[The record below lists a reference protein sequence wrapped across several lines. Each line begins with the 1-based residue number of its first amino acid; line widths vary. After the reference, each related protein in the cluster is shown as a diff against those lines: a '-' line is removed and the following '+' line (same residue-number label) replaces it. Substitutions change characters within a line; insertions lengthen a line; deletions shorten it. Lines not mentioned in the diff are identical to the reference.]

1 MNTDQWPLVFGFM
14 VLYFLINVC
23 FMMLCLSIFKY
34 RENEYLAISKQ
45 LVHQTFVSLFL
56 TLAFT
61 SDMWSYTVPFNIYVT
76 IRLFCQDFIE
86 FEMHS
91 SDLLKD
97 FGFINAAFYRR
108 PWKRCISEW
117 KTHKRCLWVDYCH
130 FQILILMYVNL
141 SMTLKQVHTCLLIAV
156 SSQSELVKSLLV
168 TEVCL
173 FQHHLYLPKVAIGL
187 TKRQTCHIICNKL
200 TTTTSLKVSRSLN

>member
-1 MNTDQWPLVFGFM
+1 
-14 VLYFLINVC
+14 
-23 FMMLCLSIFKY
+23 MMLCLSIFKY
-34 RENEYLAISKQ
+34 PENEYLAISKQ
-45 LVHQTFVSLFL
+45 LVHQTFVCLFW

-61 SDMWSYTVPFNIYVT
+61 SDMWSFIVPLDINVT

-117 KTHKRCLWVDYCH
+117 KTHKRYLWVDYCQ
-130 FQILILMYVNL
+130 FQILILLYANISL
-141 SMTLKQVHTCLLIAV
+141 TLKQLHTCLLIAV
-156 SSQSELVKSLLV
+156 SSQSELVKSLLA
-168 TEVCL
+168 TEVCFSASSL
-173 FQHHLYLPKVAIGL
+173 SAQSCDRVNREALVN
-187 TKRQTCHIICNKL
+187 KRQTCHIICNKL
-200 TTTTSLKVSRSLN
+200 TTTTSLKVSDSLN